1 MIIHNFE
8 QGTPEWFAC
17 RAGKMTGSNAE
28 TIQACGKGLETYIHE
43 VLAQKYAHTQE
54 VGYTNEHMERGKT
67 LEADARTLFELQHS
81 KKVTEVGFV
90 EYDEY
95 VGASPDG
102 LIEEENAI
110 IEIKCHANLK
120 HFRLMVY
127 GQQEIEKKYLWQMQ
141 MEMLCAKSAWGY
153 YIAYNPNFEES
164 LLVFKIDADP
174 TMWQKLYAGFAK
186 GKEYISTIENTLL
199 YGKN

>member
-17 RAGKMTGSNAE
+17 RAGKMTGSNAAI
-28 TIQACGKGLETYIHE
+28 IQACDTGLKTYIHK

-54 VGYTNEHMERGKT
+54 EGYMDEDMKRGKT
-67 LEADARTLFELQHS
+67 LEPDARILFELQYE

-102 LIEEENAI
+102 LIEEEHAI

-127 GQQEIEKKYLWQMQ
+127 GDKEIEKKYLWQMQ
-141 MEMLCAKSAWGY
+141 MEMLCAGASHGY

-174 TMWQKLYAGFAK
+174 DMWKKLFAGFVK
-186 GKEYISTIENTLL
+186 GKEYISSIENTLL